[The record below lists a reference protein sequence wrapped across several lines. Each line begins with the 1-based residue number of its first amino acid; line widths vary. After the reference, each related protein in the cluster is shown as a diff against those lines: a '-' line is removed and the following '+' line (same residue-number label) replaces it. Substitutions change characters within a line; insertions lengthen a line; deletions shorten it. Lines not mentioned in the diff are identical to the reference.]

1 MEILDDQRILVSGTA
16 DQKLRFWDLKEIPK
30 KPLFTLHV
38 EHGAGES
45 LTAFKATKDAKFF
58 VTADTRGQIKCW
70 NMQHLDVRSDMDEE
84 AMRAQLRD
92 EWFITAHRKII
103 NSLSLVESFPSDIF
117 VISASSDCNIVL
129 HRLSNGVKIGQLG

>member
-1 MEILDDQRILVSGTA
+1 
-16 DQKLRFWDLKEIPK
+16 
-30 KPLFTLHV
+30 
-38 EHGAGES
+38 
-45 LTAFKATKDAKFF
+45 
-58 VTADTRGQIKCW
+58 
-70 NMQHLDVRSDMDEE
+70 MQHLDVRSDMDEE

-117 VISASSDCNIVL
+117 VISASSDCNIML